1 MRVGFQSS
9 SNDNLQDKMGKQTAI
24 VIMTI
29 SIALEAISSMLIVF
43 LNLYSSTH
51 SSDHSFAHTV
61 REHQQQKTVLRREKD
76 VERDSERMV
85 TCR

>member
-43 LNLYSSTH
+43 LNLYSST
-51 SSDHSFAHTV
+51 
-61 REHQQQKTVLRREKD
+61 
-76 VERDSERMV
+76 
-85 TCR
+85 